1 MKVTGKGQVTI
12 PKKLRDEFG
21 LQPETEVV
29 FEATDGGVLIKPALS
44 RAREIRER
52 LVRATGSATIP
63 TTTDEVMRLT
73 RDDDS

>member
-12 PKKLRDEFG
+12 PQKLRDEFG

-29 FEATDGGVLIKPALS
+29 FEATDAGVLIKPALS
-44 RAREIRER
+44 RTEEIHER
-52 LVRATGSATIP
+52 LIRAAGSATIP
-63 TTTDEVMRLT
+63 TTTDEVMSLT

>member
-1 MKVTGKGQVTI
+1 MKVTRKGQVTI
-12 PKKLRDEFG
+12 PQKLRDEFG

-29 FEATDGGVLIKPALS
+29 FEATDAGVLIKPALS